1 MRADELFKE
10 DDLGA
15 FNASKPAAGNREFE
29 LTKGPPYPPG
39 DMPVVRDFQTKLQ
52 KLGYNL
58 GPPGIDGKFGPYTAA
73 ALAAFQ
79 KDYKLPEPAG
89 TSYDNTDRSMLDQV
103 AAGKV
108 ARVPTPTRSSTTMP
122 AIVRGDFNL
131 DRDTTGTKSQ
141 SAAADP
147 EFDRRLGEIAD
158 QLNIDKKV
166 LRDIIRFETAGTFS
180 PSKRDPKNI
189 SVGLIGFTEKTANNL
204 GTTRDELAKMSAVEQ
219 LDYVEKYYKRL
230 NVKPH
235 SDLGTIYMLTFL
247 PAFAYSPDNTVI
259 GQRGGGP
266 LRLPS
271 GRKSRLTLD
280 QIWQANPVFG
290 KSIGRDQ
297 FTVGDVKRTIQS
309 RSSKP
314 DTKPMGESLNPAD
327 RVAMDIPLLLR
338 IMEYSKED
346 AKTDMDL
353 HHVVEKLIELSSSGE
368 TLTMANYND
377 IIDRVHEAS
386 GSPDGLASAE
396 KLVKDIEYDVDN
408 VDNDVQ
414 EGYGR
419 YWCSTDKRWK
429 DRKGPKQSRG

>member
-15 FNASKPAAGNREFE
+15 FNASKPAGSQEFE

-39 DMPVVRDFQTKLQ
+39 DMPKVRDFQSKLD

-79 KDYKLPEPAG
+79 KDYKLPEPTG
-89 TSYDNTDRSMLDQV
+89 TTYDNTDQSMLAQV

-108 ARVPTPTRSSTTMP
+108 AKVPTPTKPSSTMP
-122 AIVRGDFNL
+122 SIVRGDFKL
-131 DRDTTGTKSQ
+131 DKTKAGTAPTGGSV
-141 SAAADP
+141 ANDP
-147 EFDRRLGEIAD
+147 EFDKRLSQVAD
-158 QLNIDKKV
+158 NLNIDKKV
-166 LRDIIRFETAGTFS
+166 FRDIIRFETAGTFS

-189 SVGLIGFTEKTANNL
+189 SVGLIGFTEKTANRL

-230 NVKPH
+230 KLKPH
-235 SDLGTIYMLTFL
+235 SDLGTIYMMTFL
-247 PAFAYSPDNTVI
+247 PAFAYSPDDTVI

-266 LRLPS
+266 LKLPS
-271 GRKSRLTLD
+271 GSESKLTLD

-290 KSIGRDQ
+290 KSVGRDQ
-297 FTVGDVKRTIQS
+297 FTVGDVKRTIQA

-314 DTKPMGESLNPAD
+314 EAQPMGESTNPAD
-327 RVAMDIPLLLR
+327 RVAMDVPLLLR

-377 IIDRVHEAS
+377 IIDNVHEAS

-408 VDNDVQ
+408 DDVQ